1 MASSGTDKASSL
13 QVQLAHQLA
22 SRINHELDF
31 TTYALARQQ
40 QESILKRGTNAS
52 GKGNQVTI
60 ANSVSKFELLEAF
73 QGHTDLVEFFVN
85 RIWSE
90 QRVRRVKALSI
101 ESAVLKQ
108 EKAADN
114 ENKARLEALRRKRD
128 ELKKVLK
135 EKSANVMRLQAGI
148 KKKRDEEL
156 SQQKDVVI
164 QENTRKVFLQRY
176 LKRQLAVATSTLELA
191 KQIKPQ

>member
-1 MASSGTDKASSL
+1 M
-13 QVQLAHQLA
+13 
-22 SRINHELDF
+22 
-31 TTYALARQQ
+31 
-40 QESILKRGTNAS
+40 LKRGTQQGN
-52 GKGNQVTI
+52 KGNQVTI

-85 RIWSE
+85 RIWSDE
-90 QRVRRVKALSI
+90 RVRKVKALAV

-108 EKAADN
+108 EQTA
-114 ENKARLEALRRKRD
+114 EIQNKAKLDELRKKRE

-156 SQQKDVVI
+156 SQQEDVI
-164 QENTRKVFLQRY
+164 IKENTRKVFL
-176 LKRQLAVATSTLELA
+176 
-191 KQIKPQ
+191 

>member
-40 QESILKRGTNAS
+40 QESILKRGTNAG
-52 GKGNQVTI
+52 GKGNQATI

-85 RIWSE
+85 QI
-90 QRVRRVKALSI
+90 
-101 ESAVLKQ
+101 AVFC
-108 EKAADN
+108 
-114 ENKARLEALRRKRD
+114 
-128 ELKKVLK
+128 
-135 EKSANVMRLQAGI
+135 I
-148 KKKRDEEL
+148 
-156 SQQKDVVI
+156 
-164 QENTRKVFLQRY
+164 
-176 LKRQLAVATSTLELA
+176 
-191 KQIKPQ
+191 

>member
-40 QESILKRGTNAS
+40 QESILKRGTNA
-52 GKGNQVTI
+52 GGQGNQVTI

-85 RIWSE
+85 RIWSAE
-90 QRVRRVKALSI
+90 RVRRVKALSI

-135 EKSANVMRLQAGI
+135 EKSANAMRLQAGI